1 MWSLHV
7 LHVLLWVSSGF
18 SGSPPQSIR
27 DTKLSVSMTDL
38 SIQKPVSSA
47 RDAGDDQH
55 HVTLQRTSGSVDGW
69 MEYQFKFLPLLQR
82 TGFDLQ

>member
-1 MWSLHV
+1 MEFACSPCAAVGFIWV
-7 LHVLLWVSSGF
+7 LR
-18 SGSPPQSIR
+18 SPPQSIR